1 MDEDFCDISGQWSC
15 TTSTASKAAVTKV
28 NSHKEAHKK
37 GWPLIWEP
45 LAPTS
50 KACSCGCIY
59 IVNARRSVDITSGEN
74 CHTLPI
80 TWTIKVCVWS
90 AYFRHLHI
98 HMCVYFYKQGLTYIS
113 TILFFQAGEWSKKAS
128 EHPPYVSRL
137 QLRQFHIECAAE
149 ATT

>member
-37 GWPLIWEP
+37 GWPLIWKP

-59 IVNARRSVDITSGEN
+59 IVNARRNVDITSGEN

-90 AYFRHLHI
+90 AYFRYI
-98 HMCVYFYKQGLTYIS
+98 ETYIVH
-113 TILFFQAGEWSKKAS
+113 TYICMCTFINKD
-128 EHPPYVSRL
+128 
-137 QLRQFHIECAAE
+137 
-149 ATT
+149 